1 MTPCLVSEYRVTEEI
16 DSSLHLPPRAIFR
29 AYDIRGVVDQ
39 QLNADTIKLI
49 GQSIGSEALDAG
61 ISDLLVA
68 RDGRLS
74 SPALSRALIA
84 GLRNSGVNVVDL
96 GMVPTPLMQFAAHT
110 TALDSGVMLTASH
123 NPAHYNGLKVVF
135 RRAPLAEKQI
145 AAIQTRIEKETLRR
159 GRGSYETLEIRPR
172 YVSEVQQRVLLLRPL
187 KIVIDCGN
195 AVAAGIA
202 PDLFRVLGCDVIELF
217 CEIDGGFPNHEPDPT
232 RSENLAALQS
242 AVINEK
248 ADLGLAFDGDG
259 DRVGLVTDQGNIIPA
274 DRLLMLLVE
283 SLADQYQGA
292 TIVYDVKCSRELG
305 NLIEKLGLQPAMH
318 KSGHSLMR
326 QKIEQTAAPLGGE
339 FSAHIFF
346 KDRWFGFDDGMY
358 AGARILELLT
368 RQAGSCDEKF
378 RTFPQSFATEEIR
391 LEVCE
396 QDKFSLMEKIL
407 EAAQG
412 MTGNKLL
419 VDGLRLEFDD
429 GWGLVRASNTS
440 AALLFRFEAATEPAL
455 QRIQSEFKAL
465 IQRAD
470 NSIELNI

>member
-1 MTPCLVSEYRVTEEI
+1 MTDEI
-16 DSSLHLPPRAIFR
+16 HSSLHLPPQDIFR
-29 AYDIRGVVDQ
+29 AYDIRGVVEQ
-39 QLNADTIKLI
+39 HLNADNIKLI

-61 ISDLLVA
+61 ISNLLVA

-84 GLRNSGVNVVDL
+84 GLRSSGVNVVDL

-145 AAIQTRIEKETLRR
+145 AAIRTRIEEQTLRR
-159 GRGSYETLEIRPR
+159 GLGSYETMEIQSK
-172 YVSEVQQRVLLLRPL
+172 YVSEVQQRVRLLRPL
-187 KIVIDCGN
+187 RIVIDCGN
-195 AVAAGIA
+195 AVAAVIA
-202 PDLFRVLGCDVIELF
+202 PNLFRVLGCDVIELF
-217 CEIDGGFPNHEPDPT
+217 CEVNGGFPNHEPDPT
-232 RSENLAALQS
+232 RSENLVALQS
-242 AVINEK
+242 AVVNEG

-259 DRVGLVTDQGNIIPA
+259 DRVGLVTDQGNIIQA

-283 SLADQYQGA
+283 SLADLYPGA
-292 TIVYDVKCSRELG
+292 SVVYDVKCSRELG
-305 NLIEKLGLQPAMH
+305 NLIEKLGLQPVMH

-326 QKIEQTAAPLGGE
+326 QKIEQTSAPIGGE

-358 AGARILELLT
+358 AAARILELLT
-368 RQAGSCDEKF
+368 RQPGSCDKKF
-378 RTFPQSFATEEIR
+378 KTFPQSFATEEIR
-391 LEVCE
+391 LEVCD

-419 VDGLRLEFDD
+419 IDGLRLEFED

-440 AALLFRFEAATEPAL
+440 AALLFRFEAVTEQAL

>member
-1 MTPCLVSEYRVTEEI
+1 
-16 DSSLHLPPRAIFR
+16 
-29 AYDIRGVVDQ
+29 
-39 QLNADTIKLI
+39 
-49 GQSIGSEALDAG
+49 
-61 ISDLLVA
+61 
-68 RDGRLS
+68 
-74 SPALSRALIA
+74 IA

-96 GMVPTPLMQFAAHT
+96 GMAPTPLMQFAAHT

-145 AAIQTRIEKETLRR
+145 AAIHTRIEKETLRR

-172 YVSEVQQRVLLLRPL
+172 YVSEVQQRVRLLRPL

-283 SLADQYQGA
+283 GLADQYQGA

>member
-1 MTPCLVSEYRVTEEI
+1 MILYLEPECRVTDEI
-16 DSSLHLPPRAIFR
+16 QPSLNPPPPAIFR

-39 QLNADTIKLI
+39 QLNADNIELI
-49 GQSIGSEALDAG
+49 GQSIGSEALNAG
-61 ISDLLVA
+61 ISELLVA

-74 SPALSRALIA
+74 SPVLSRALIA
-84 GLRNSGVNVVDL
+84 GLRSSGVNVVDL

-110 TALDSGVMLTASH
+110 THLNSGVMLTASH
-123 NPAHYNGLKVVF
+123 NPAHYNGIKVVF
-135 RRAPLAEKQI
+135 RRSPLAERQI
-145 AAIQTRIEKETLRR
+145 TAIRTRIEKQTLRR
-159 GRGSYETLEIRPR
+159 GHGSYETLEIQHK
-172 YVSEVQQRVLLLRPL
+172 YVSEVLQRVRLLRPL
-187 KIVIDCGN
+187 RIVVDCGN
-195 AVAAGIA
+195 AVAAVVA
-202 PDLFRVLGCDVIELF
+202 PELFSKLGCEVIELF
-217 CEIDGGFPNHEPDPT
+217 CKVDGRFPNHEPDPT
-232 RSENLAALQS
+232 RSENLTALQA
-242 AVINEK
+242 AVINEG

-283 SLADQYQGA
+283 SLAEQYPGA
-292 TIVYDVKCSRELG
+292 TVVYDVKCSRELG
-305 NLIEKLGLQPAMH
+305 NLIEKLGLQPVMH

-358 AGARILELLT
+358 AAARILELLT
-368 RQAGSCDEKF
+368 RHPGSCDEKF

-396 QDKFSLMEKIL
+396 QDKHSLMDKIL
-407 EAAQG
+407 KAAEG
-412 MTGNKLL
+412 VTGKKLL
-419 VDGLRLEFDD
+419 IDGLRLEFDD

-440 AALLFRFEAATEPAL
+440 AALLFRFEAMTESAL
-455 QRIQSEFKAL
+455 QRIQSQFKAL